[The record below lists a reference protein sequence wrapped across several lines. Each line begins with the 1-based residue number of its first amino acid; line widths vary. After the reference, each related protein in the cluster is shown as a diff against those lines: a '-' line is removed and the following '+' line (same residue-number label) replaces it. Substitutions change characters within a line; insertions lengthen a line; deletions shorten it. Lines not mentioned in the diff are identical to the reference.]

1 MNFSKGT
8 AAFCIDA
15 IVSQKDLQLA
25 RERIKGEHQKGKS
38 IREQLKSAKRV
49 TSGVVFGSGT
59 TRLGKTVFDICQEN
73 ADRKK
78 KELIKKMKTDEAKY
92 LKDVESAK
100 KVFEKKSDL
109 ETMTISELTRI
120 CKPLKRKSDGKM
132 PQKKVDLI
140 AKYKEWSGRP
150 TPVFEVQDIPSN
162 DDDESITKN
171 NDDVDIEIGV
181 ENVVTI

>member
-1 MNFSKGT
+1 M
-8 AAFCIDA
+8 
-15 IVSQKDLQLA
+15 
-25 RERIKGEHQKGKS
+25 
-38 IREQLKSAKRV
+38 
-49 TSGVVFGSGT
+49 SGVVFGSGT
-59 TRLGKTVFDICQEN
+59 TRLGKTVFDVCREN

-78 KELIKKMKTDEAKY
+78 KEIVEKMKTDEAKY

-100 KVFEKKSDL
+100 KVFEKKSDI

-150 TPVFEVQDIPSN
+150 APVFQVQDISLN
-162 DDDESITKN
+162 DGDESITEN
-171 NDDVDIEIGV
+171 NDNIDIEIGV

>member
-1 MNFSKGT
+1 
-8 AAFCIDA
+8 
-15 IVSQKDLQLA
+15 
-25 RERIKGEHQKGKS
+25 
-38 IREQLKSAKRV
+38 
-49 TSGVVFGSGT
+49 
-59 TRLGKTVFDICQEN
+59 
-73 ADRKK
+73 
-78 KELIKKMKTDEAKY
+78 MKTDEAKY

-100 KVFEKKSDL
+100 KVFEKKSDI

-150 TPVFEVQDIPSN
+150 APVFQVQDISLN
-162 DDDESITKN
+162 DGDESITEN
-171 NDDVDIEIGV
+171 NDNIDIEIGV